1 MLIDKLFPRKFVTI
15 FMILLVSFSSKA
27 QTSQIGVHEGDI
39 FTFIILDAFNF
50 DEDPY
55 NFRRNPYINTEIII
69 TINNVSEI
77 ENGFVEINFQSIADN
92 RDLIIEVGPEEF
104 ISTTNWDQIRIEL
117 ELKYTAQEVEAVT
130 NNNTISNTTLTF
142 DWKITDTISEFRH
155 EFFSNMSKSLDHFFY
170 YTEKYGDFRFDKRTG
185 VMLYGFQ
192 RELGASGLNSDDAS
206 LDFNRASE
214 LIRNGYSLESNEL
227 DDRKEDSGIIKSVKF
242 IPLISFS
249 IIVMLLIF
257 TGKLR
262 SKNRIK

>member
-1 MLIDKLFPRKFVTI
+1 
-15 FMILLVSFSSKA
+15 
-27 QTSQIGVHEGDI
+27 
-39 FTFIILDAFNF
+39 
-50 DEDPY
+50 
-55 NFRRNPYINTEIII
+55 
-69 TINNVSEI
+69 
-77 ENGFVEINFQSIADN
+77 
-92 RDLIIEVGPEEF
+92 
-104 ISTTNWDQIRIEL
+104 
-117 ELKYTAQEVEAVT
+117 
-130 NNNTISNTTLTF
+130 
-142 DWKITDTISEFRH
+142 
-155 EFFSNMSKSLDHFFY
+155 
-170 YTEKYGDFRFDKRTG
+170 
-185 VMLYGFQ
+185 MLYGFQ